1 MVLNAMIENAKYKN
15 MLALGLM
22 SGTSLDGIDA
32 ALLET
37 DGDRYVRAGMSIC
50 LPYDLNFRKNLRS
63 ILWEKGSIEPVE
75 NKLTLLHA
83 KAVRILLKKADLKS
97 DDIDV
102 IGFHGHTILHEPDK
116 GRTYQIGDGAL
127 LADETNIDVV
137 SDLRTNDIENGGQG
151 APLVPLYHLA
161 LTSEMEMPIVVL
173 NIGGVSNIT
182 YIDGHETSMVSFDIG
197 PGNALID
204 DWVNSKLGQSFDYN
218 GEIAASGRICKKL
231 LNEFLSSEYLKKVPP
246 KSIDRNEFEIHIPN
260 EMSVEDGAA
269 TLTAL
274 TSETIKGSIK
284 FFPKKPKRWLVT
296 GGGRHNHY
304 LMKKLT
310 SSLGEK
316 VEPIEC
322 IGLQGDALEAQA
334 FSYLAVRSIRGLHL
348 TLPNTTGVRMPVS
361 GGKFYSKPQ
370 L

>member
-1 MVLNAMIENAKYKN
+1 MIENKINKN
-15 MLALGLM
+15 TLALGLM

-37 DGDRYVRAGMSIC
+37 DGDRYVKAGMFIC

-83 KAVRILLKKADLKS
+83 EAVRILLKKAGLKS

-161 LTSEMEMPIVVL
+161 LTRGMEMPIVVL
-173 NIGGVSNIT
+173 NIGGVTNLT
-182 YIDGHETSMVSFDIG
+182 YLDGDETSLISFDVG

-204 DWVNSKLGQSFDYN
+204 DWVNYKLDKSFDYN
-218 GEIAASGRICKKL
+218 GEIAASGKICEKL
-231 LNEFLSSEYLKKVPP
+231 LNEYLSCEYLKRLPP
-246 KSIDRNEFEIHIPN
+246 KSMDRNEFDISIPN
-260 EMSVEDGAA
+260 EIIVEDGAA

-274 TSETIKGSIK
+274 TCETIIESVK
-284 FFPKKPKRWLVT
+284 FLPKQPKRWLIT
-296 GGGRHNHY
+296 GGGRHNQY
-304 LMKKLT
+304 LMGKLT

-316 VEPIEC
+316 VKPVEC

-334 FSYLAVRSIRGLHL
+334 FAYLAVRSKKGLYL

-361 GGKFYSKPQ
+361 GGKFCSKRRR
-370 L
+370 